1 MAMRLRP
8 QCLVKLSRREETKLP
23 GFIFP
28 LPFEALGGRHN
39 KAISGN
45 IPI

>member
-1 MAMRLRP
+1 M
-8 QCLVKLSRREETKLP
+8 LSEVISPHREETKLP